1 MGRQRVGG
9 KHGYHAL
16 AGLQCVFN
24 SAVPALPAENIQLI
38 QP

>member
-9 KHGYHAL
+9 QHGYHAL
-16 AGLQCVFN
+16 AGLQRFFN
-24 SAVPALPAENIQLI
+24 SAVPALPTENIQLI